1 MVILPYYNILSG
13 ISQDKFSITPCKGHN
28 SLIVLT
34 YIDSLSNV
42 KGVIAVVARRDL
54 MKSSSDSLL
63 LSLLEQ
69 QPMYGYK
76 IVKELEKRS
85 QGYFKF
91 KEGTLYPA
99 LHRLEKSGLIM
110 GQWQVLPNGRQ
121 RRYYYITA
129 RGQAKLATEKSQWQ
143 DFLEAVKLILEPRP
157 SSP

>member
-1 MVILPYYNILSG
+1 
-13 ISQDKFSITPCKGHN
+13 
-28 SLIVLT
+28 
-34 YIDSLSNV
+34 
-42 KGVIAVVARRDL
+42 VIAVVARRDL
-54 MKSSSDSLL
+54 IKSSSDSLL

-76 IVKELEKRS
+76 IVKELEERS

-99 LHRLEKSGLIM
+99 LHRLEKSGLLT
-110 GQWQVLPNGRQ
+110 GRWQALPNGRQ
-121 RRYYYITA
+121 RRYYHITA
-129 RGQAKLATEKSQWQ
+129 RGQAKLAMEKVQWQ